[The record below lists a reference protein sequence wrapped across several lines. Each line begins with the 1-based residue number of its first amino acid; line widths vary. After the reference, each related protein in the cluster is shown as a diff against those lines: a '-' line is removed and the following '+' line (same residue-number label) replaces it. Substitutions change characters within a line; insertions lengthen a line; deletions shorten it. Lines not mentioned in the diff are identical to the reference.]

1 MSLAA
6 DDLYTVTKHEI
17 VIRKYGLLDPGDWAD
32 DCDSEMRLM
41 DAFWNKLVDI
51 HEDHVA
57 RYLCRI
63 GKDDDFAAAKREY
76 DSLVASQ
83 APSVMLAPSKKQLA
97 IAQKDATRRMAVELR
112 ALETTRREEV
122 KIARQNSG
130 LWWSNYNAIVRS
142 FERARS
148 AALRGGHTMR
158 HRSGDNGG
166 RITNTLQGG
175 ADLDALYDGS
185 LSQVTVRPLSG
196 RAWSAESRGERRR
209 LQRTALT
216 ATVFVRDGERRTVT
230 WPMVMHRPIPPEC
243 RVKEVIITRRWVD
256 GRWRWAASFMCSRAM
271 EPTTSLATSTRIV
284 GVDIGWRR
292 APEGLRVATIL
303 SSGEPPR
310 FVNLPQDLLDSFGLI
325 DDLRARVRAITLRGF
340 DLLQGVD
347 PSRYDPPFQDL
358 LRDFQALPEKRTL
371 HLREFIQGPFFLD
384 RPWDAIDVE
393 LLAWRT
399 KYKKLSTWLANHQ
412 RKVIGRRNHFYQN
425 SAIDVLRNINEII
438 VNDVRVGEI
447 AARRPLSV
455 DGSFFPNRANY
466 YRTIA
471 APSEMVRALKLQ
483 AAKRGITFARREAES
498 PVRCP
503 ECGSTSRK
511 TRADSFPQ
519 ICAKCDT
526 SFDQDVA
533 TCRSLLTPVKPTR
546 GATRKASAEDG

>member
-1 MSLAA
+1 
-6 DDLYTVTKHEI
+6 
-17 VIRKYGLLDPGDWAD
+17 
-32 DCDSEMRLM
+32 
-41 DAFWNKLVDI
+41 
-51 HEDHVA
+51 
-57 RYLCRI
+57 
-63 GKDDDFAAAKREY
+63 
-76 DSLVASQ
+76 
-83 APSVMLAPSKKQLA
+83 
-97 IAQKDATRRMAVELR
+97 
-112 ALETTRREEV
+112 
-122 KIARQNSG
+122 
-130 LWWSNYNAIVRS
+130 
-142 FERARS
+142 
-148 AALRGGHTMR
+148 MR
-158 HRSGDNGG
+158 HRSGDNGS

-292 APEGLRVATIL
+292 VPEGLRVATIL

-310 FVNLPQDLLDSFGLI
+310 FVNLPQDLVDSFGLI

-384 RPWDAIDVE
+384 QPWDAIDVE

-447 AARRPLSV
+447 AARMPLSV

-466 YRTIA
+466 YRTTA
-471 APSEMVRALKLQ
+471 APSGMIRALKLQ
-483 AAKRGITFARREAES
+483 AAKRGILSQGAKRNRQCDARSVARH
-498 PVRCP
+498 PVRP
-503 ECGSTSRK
+503 EPILFRRSAPNV
-511 TRADSFPQ
+511 TRALT
-519 ICAKCDT
+519 KM
-526 SFDQDVA
+526 
-533 TCRSLLTPVKPTR
+533 SLRAGHCLR
-546 GATRKASAEDG
+546 R